1 MVSKSQELKEETSA
15 SPSSPKRKPL
25 SQERMMIMF
34 TLFFIVGILL
44 LVLVPEGHF
53 MRGIAMTIYSVV
65 MFWAMFRFGM

>member
-1 MVSKSQELKEETSA
+1 MA
-15 SPSSPKRKPL
+15 SPDSSKVESSSNATPSKRKKM

-34 TLFFIVGILL
+34 TLFFLLGILI

-65 MFWAMFRFGM
+65 MFWAMFRYGL